1 MSKVIYGSIRNKI
14 VSSDLLEERK
24 NKDFEGDFGGVIS
37 FPDYVRQSKAVHA
50 F

>member
-24 NKDFEGDFGGVIS
+24 NKDFEGDLGVIS
-37 FPDYVRQSKAVHA
+37 FPDYIRQSKAVHA